1 MSQQPDTRKLP
12 FPDEIKANI
21 AAYHRERRR
30 KNQARY
36 RAKQHQLIT
45 DQEAYNSELQQ
56 EIVELRWK
64 RETLM
69 LDITRRDSVWAVAVK
84 YFSVFRLGLDTAGGA
99 CTTTLDFLRAT
110 MAPDLDAGTV
120 FRDIQIRL
128 GRLDQ
133 ISENSLVAYCTTSIT
148 ITRSTLSSLFPR
160 LVDQCFNHNNTSKC
174 YRIADRPVG
183 QRLVLYGSVRFTWDT
198 TNNCVTSLIT
208 KADMLSPLLRLLG
221 NLEDV
226 SLVFRHARINPECNL
241 VVNSY
246 ANQHSHFY

>member
-36 RAKQHQLIT
+36 RAKQHRLIT

-69 LDITRRDSVWAVAVK
+69 LDITRRDSVWAVAVE

-120 FRDIQIRL
+120 FGPNALARNWVYFTRSFRDIQIRL

-133 ISENSLVAYCTTSIT
+133 ISENS
-148 ITRSTLSSLFPR
+148 
-160 LVDQCFNHNNTSKC
+160 
-174 YRIADRPVG
+174 
-183 QRLVLYGSVRFTWDT
+183 
-198 TNNCVTSLIT
+198 
-208 KADMLSPLLRLLG
+208 
-221 NLEDV
+221 
-226 SLVFRHARINPECNL
+226 
-241 VVNSY
+241 
-246 ANQHSHFY
+246 